1 MTIMKDFN
9 TFFEDL
15 RKEFDEAKAYKEI
28 RYPEGK
34 FKWSEGHGVYT
45 LWKQEIKTDNLI
57 YVGLTGK
64 YTRDTRGKIKL
75 NNGSFKKRDN
85 RYTPYRFCES
95 RKDLE
100 DYKHTF
106 RYGPKHSK
114 GGEQAKAKYDMDA
127 YSTTISYNEM
137 IIATF
142 ELTNKKDYTPALL
155 EALILTRYLSEKG
168 DLPPANNEL

>member
-1 MTIMKDFN
+1 MKDFN

-15 RKEFDEAKAYKEI
+15 RKEFEVTKAYKEI
-28 RYPEGK
+28 IYPKGK
-34 FKWSEGHGVYT
+34 LKWSEGYGVYT

-64 YTRDTRGKIKL
+64 YKRDERGKIEL
-75 NNGSFKKRDN
+75 NNGNFKKRDT

-100 DYKHTF
+100 DYKYTF
-106 RYGPKHSK
+106 RYGPLHSK
-114 GGEQAKAKYDMDA
+114 GKEQAKAKYDKNA
-127 YSTTISYNEM
+127 YSYTIPYNEM

-142 ELTNKKDYTPALL
+142 DLTNKKDKYTPALL
-155 EALILTRYLSEKG
+155 EALILTRFLSEKD
-168 DLPPANNEL
+168 DLPPANKEL